1 MVYVPPSQSATKKP
15 RARSSA
21 PKANKYKNQKVM
33 FRGMKFDSIGE
44 RDRYVFL
51 LSEQEA
57 GRIIELERQV
67 KYPLMC
73 NGVVVCHYIAYF
85 VYKKLYGEFTKNSD
99 LPKGHGDP
107 FIRIMDYNQP
117 DLVYLEVVEDF
128 KGQITDVFAL
138 KAKMFKACYGF
149 DITITRRPS
158 WRSSNV
164 MEGKSW
170 KHS

>member
-44 RDRYVFL
+44 RDRYVYL

-57 GRIIELERQV
+57 GKIRNLQRQINF
-67 KYPLMC
+67 PLTSIRGEHIC
-73 NGVVVCHYIAYF
+73 FYVADF
-85 VYKKLYGEFTKNSD
+85 VYEVAIANDAVFKEQMPQRVEVNE
-99 LPKGHGDP
+99 
-107 FIRIMDYNQP
+107 
-117 DLVYLEVVEDF
+117 YLSWVRVVEDF
-128 KGQITDVFAL
+128 KGVITDVFEL

-170 KHS
+170 TKK

>member
-1 MVYVPPSQSATKKP
+1 
-15 RARSSA
+15 
-21 PKANKYKNQKVM
+21 
-33 FRGMKFDSIGE
+33 MKFDSIGE

-57 GRIIELERQV
+57 GRIRNLQRQV
-67 KYPLMC
+67 KYALTINDDHIC
-73 NGVVVCHYIAYF
+73 NYIADF
-85 VYKKLYGEFTKNSD
+85 VYFKDNGT
-99 LPKGHGDP
+99 
-107 FIRIMDYNQP
+107 I
-117 DLVYLEVVEDF
+117 VEDY
-128 KGQITDVFAL
+128 KGVITDVFEL

>member
-57 GRIIELERQV
+57 GRIRNLQRQV
-67 KYPLMC
+67 KYALTINDDHIC
-73 NGVVVCHYIAYF
+73 NYIADF
-85 VYKKLYGEFTKNSD
+85 VYFKDNGT
-99 LPKGHGDP
+99 
-107 FIRIMDYNQP
+107 I
-117 DLVYLEVVEDF
+117 VEDY
-128 KGQITDVFAL
+128 KGVITDVFEL

>member
-21 PKANKYKNQKVM
+21 PKANKYKNQKIT

-57 GRIIELERQV
+57 GRISNLQRQV
-67 KYPLMC
+67 KFPLTC
-73 NGVVVCHYIAYF
+73 NGVVVCHYIADFKY
-85 VYKKLYGEFTKNSD
+85 VDQHAL
-99 LPKGHGDP
+99 L
-107 FIRIMDYNQP
+107 
-117 DLVYLEVVEDF
+117 VVEDF
-128 KGQITDVFAL
+128 KGVITDVFEL

-170 KHS
+170 KQS